1 MLAWTSGEGRDG
13 FQHVQTLVLAPLVLG
28 QGSVLPR
35 WAPRDKQLPRPPRQW
50 KGTPFPIPSYL
61 LVSQQE
67 LQVTLSPVGVRL
79 RPWLQLVPL
88 VVPAVQVLHAE
99 RQG

>member
-1 MLAWTSGEGRDG
+1 MHGEEGPRAGVELRAGICDPKIG
-13 FQHVQTLVLAPLVLG
+13 PKG
-28 QGSVLPR
+28 QAAALVLPR
-35 WAPRDKQLPRPPRQW
+35 QGQ
-50 KGTPFPIPSYL
+50 GNPFPIPAYL

-79 RPWLQLVPL
+79 CPRLQLVPL
-88 VVPAVQVLHAE
+88 VVPAAQVLHAQ